1 MHIDTDFVNENQDA
15 MRIIRRMKDK
25 IVEIAQRVCLISLS
39 HAAAWRF
46 FKLRLPSKLECL
58 LLGPMIALA
67 TTQVDKVL
75 GRMQSCITWLKTD
88 LAL

>member
-15 MRIIRRMKDK
+15 MSIIRRMKDR
-25 IVEIAQRVCLISLS
+25 IVEIVQRVSCLISLS

-67 TTQVDKVL
+67 TTQVDK
-75 GRMQSCITWLKTD
+75 
-88 LAL
+88 A